1 MKKKKMSFKQ
11 IFAMLLSL
19 VMFMTSVQL
28 QPLNVQ
34 AEGSS
39 MTYQKVEDVNELSV
53 DDKIVIVAAESAYA
67 LSTEQKTNNRGQA
80 EVTKSDDG
88 KTVTFGS
95 DVQIITLEAGNV
107 EGTFAF
113 NVGNGYLYA
122 SSSSSNHLKTKTDLD
137 GNGSW
142 KIEISNEIA
151 SVVAQGEN
159 TRNVLRYNATSSLF
173 SCYASGQKDIV
184 IYKAVASNNGGGNE
198 GSGEGTVVDITG
210 LTPTATSDE
219 NLTAGTEVTFS
230 LKSEGTEVVGVTFET
245 SSDEQTWVAVENAK
259 YTIPEGNAGTYNLYV
274 RANLGNQV
282 SEKLTLIYTIPGN
295 TGTEGEGG
303 STTPEGIVDGTYV
316 IYDAVNK
323 KAAIALAAEK
333 TYGYLQPVDVTVNAD
348 TVSGYG
354 TDAAWTIAKAGD
366 GNFTIKDANGRYLY
380 MSGTYNSFNV
390 SDAMPES
397 GGLWEIVENDGG
409 TVNIKNTAMNKV
421 VSYDEQYKS
430 FGAYAEIKDTHKCDL
445 TLVTYVAPAPGG
457 NEGDGE
463 GGSTGSTE
471 ITDGTYVIWAP
482 AYNKA
487 LSADY
492 GNSYYNPGVDVTA
505 NGSTISGYKAT
516 EVWTVKKLENGN
528 YTISYGEKNIAMG
541 ASFSSMPLGEVN
553 DQWTLED
560 AGNGLYYVK
569 NVGRNCYMEW
579 YVSKNY
585 WSGYASISAGNEGMF
600 ALKFTPVAAPAKEYP
615 TDTSVVETIAQ
626 WGGGGPYDDSAV
638 IIYGDKVDSNDQ
650 GDTNTAYTIVANG
663 KAALPFA
670 KSTSSS
676 TGSTSYYMGGKGVGA
691 KVGDYM
697 QFAVSSKGY
706 GDMSLSFRLRA
717 SNTAPGSLQLQY
729 STDNGGTFKN
739 FANGEYSYKYTS
751 YNSAGESYQ
760 VEGNGKITDG
770 VALTSKAP
778 ANYITFKFDV
788 PAGADHADT
797 MLIRFVPGTNRADN
811 DSSKT
816 ISTTGAI
823 RIDSV
828 VLSGSPIVDDG
839 ITGFVTATPGATED
853 QAVGTEITLTSAT
866 IGAKIQYRFD
876 GGEWKEYDAAKKPS
890 LESLPTILEV
900 KATCEGKA
908 DSITRMFKYVAGSVT
923 PVKMTPNG
931 GGVYIE
937 NDSAEVVLSCET
949 EGATIYY
956 KQDDAENFVEYKKP
970 INLNKGFSKT
980 VIQAYAVKEG
990 FKDSTVV
997 LRTFTER
1004 NSDIYNIYFG
1014 QLHSHTNYS
1023 DGAGSARDAFE
1034 HASNVKNL
1042 DFLAVTDHSNSFD
1055 NEANASIGDGSM
1067 STEWKEL
1074 AGLAK
1079 EYSSDDFAGLY
1090 GYEMTWSNG
1099 LGHMNTFNTPGFQS
1113 RTQKDYTT
1121 YSTALQNYYAALK
1134 TQPDSINQFNHPGT
1148 TFGDFSDFAYYDE
1161 EIDDLITIIEVGN
1174 GEGAIGSSGY
1184 FPSYEY
1190 YTRALDK
1197 GWHVAPTNNQ
1207 DNHKGLWGDANTG
1220 RSVVLADGLNEL
1232 DIYDAMRNYRVYAT
1246 EDNDLSIM
1254 YTLDGNIMGSQL
1266 TSSDVGET
1274 VDIEVTLNDPTDN
1287 VIGKVEVIVN
1297 GGLSVASKQVDG
1309 NSDTVKFSLAPNY
1322 SYYYI
1327 KVTQN
1332 DRDIAV
1338 TAPVW
1343 VGEVEAAGISDFST
1357 SAALAVQNEEL
1368 NLTLDL
1374 YNNEKTDLMIEEI
1387 TFTIDEKVIHTADL
1401 TNLSAVNSMGTA
1413 SYSFDYTH
1421 SGLGQTIITANVKA
1435 KLNGVERTYQ
1445 EPIKLNYVSAQ
1456 MVTKVIIDG
1465 THYNDYVTG
1474 YYGAN
1479 MGNFTK
1485 IAADSQVDVKVVTD
1499 KITSEMLADCSLL
1512 IVSAPARTAGT
1523 ANAGDYVAS
1532 EFEPE
1537 FIKMVADYVKAGGN
1551 VAVCGLADYQDKK
1564 AASADG
1570 HAAAQLNK
1578 LLEGIGATLRIN
1590 DDEAYDEENNG
1601 GQAYRLYPETF
1612 NKNSKWTAGIVEGQ
1626 KYSQYSGCTVDYKN
1640 AAANDVVYA
1649 GEWIVNGFDTT
1660 YSIDSDNDGKGGVE
1674 KGNATFIAS
1683 QDTKFGGTIF
1693 AAGGVFVSDFEVK
1706 AELDN
1711 VFDLPYANKTIAE
1724 NILDAVK
1731 VELPLSTIAEMR
1743 AANFGDVFRIVGYA
1757 TSNRNEGTAFFDA
1770 MYLQDE
1776 TGGITVF
1783 PIAEDGN
1790 IQIGTKMEIVGSLE
1804 HYQGDL
1810 EIQVISYKILDEEP
1824 YVYVPEKVSNKE
1836 AMNYEK
1842 NGGKLLQVEGEV
1854 VEVKYTQDGTGVEE
1868 VVVKDGNGD
1877 LAKVFIDGY
1886 ILSSAT
1892 GKNTLA
1898 SIVKKGNTVS
1908 AVGLSFLHPE
1918 GDSEEGVCVLR
1929 VRDCE
1934 EVLLVKEGTGT
1945 GTGGNTGTE
1954 GNTGMGGNSSKPDKK
1969 PGSGSNGSSNKPTE
1983 VHKAPV
1989 VSGNGAKTGDNN
2001 NVVLWISVVALAAI
2015 SVIVIKRK
2023 QEKNNLLK

>member
-1 MKKKKMSFKQ
+1 MKKKKTSFKQ

-28 QPLNVQ
+28 QSLDVQ
-34 AEGSS
+34 AASGYTEVTSLDEVKAGGDFVLVAVSGDNKFALGTTIESNGKIEPKTFNASVSDMPTWKVVKNEEGVGLLAGENSYLAYKS
-39 MTYQKVEDVNELSV
+39 GTNFKTSESTYSWILSQEENGFRFKTSGEDDRAIAYQAGDTNKFGAYATSNANKADYTFDLKIYKVSTDGVED
-53 DDKIVIVAAESAYA
+53 
-67 LSTEQKTNNRGQA
+67 
-80 EVTKSDDG
+80 
-88 KTVTFGS
+88 
-95 DVQIITLEAGNV
+95 
-107 EGTFAF
+107 
-113 NVGNGYLYA
+113 
-122 SSSSSNHLKTKTDLD
+122 
-137 GNGSW
+137 
-142 KIEISNEIA
+142 
-151 SVVAQGEN
+151 
-159 TRNVLRYNATSSLF
+159 
-173 SCYASGQKDIV
+173 
-184 IYKAVASNNGGGNE
+184 GGGDE
-198 GSGEGTVVDITG
+198 GSGGEETVVDITK
-210 LTPTATSDE
+210 LTPIATPSED
-219 NLTAGTEVTFS
+219 LAVGTEVTFS
-230 LKSEGTEVVGVTFET
+230 LEKEGTNVEGVTFET
-245 SSDEQTWVAVENAK
+245 SSNQEKWSTAEDAK
-259 YTIPEGNAGTYNLYV
+259 YKIPEGKAGTYTLYV
-274 RANLGNQV
+274 RA
-282 SEKLTLIYTIPGN
+282 KLNEQYSQTLPLTYTIADS
-295 TGTEGEGG
+295 TESEGDFAIKD
-303 STTPEGIVDGTYV
+303 GIYV
-316 IYDAVNK
+316 IYDATNM
-323 KAAIALAAEK
+323 KAATALEADK
-333 TYGYLQPVDVTVNAD
+333 SYGYFQPVDVTAND
-348 TVSGYG
+348 GTVTGYEAS
-354 TDAAWTIAKAGD
+354 AAWTIANVSD
-366 GNFTIKDANGRYLY
+366 GNFTIQDANNRYIY
-380 MSGTYNSFNV
+380 MSGTFNSFNV
-390 SDAMPES
+390 SDSQPES
-397 GGLWEIVENDGG
+397 GYLWTAVANQDG
-409 TVNIKNTAMNKV
+409 TVKLMNVEMSKYI
-421 VSYDEQYKS
+421 SYDETYSS
-430 FGAYAEIKDTHKCDL
+430 FGAYAEASEKQKADL
-445 TLVTYVAPAPGG
+445 TLVTYVAPAGG
-457 NEGDGE
+457 NEGDGSGDAE
-463 GGSTGSTE
+463 GGQTE
-471 ITDGTYVIWAP
+471 QSGIKDGTYVIWAP

-487 LSADY
+487 LSANY
-492 GNSYYNPGVDVTA
+492 GGKYYNPGVDVTESG
-505 NGSTISGYKAT
+505 NTISGYGST
-516 EVWTVKKLENGN
+516 EVWTVTKNENGN
-528 YTISYGEKNIAMG
+528 YEISYNGQNIAMG
-541 ASFSSMPLGEVN
+541 ASYASMPLGEVN
-553 DQWTLED
+553 DEWTLEA

-569 NVGRNCYMEW
+569 NVGRSAYMEW
-579 YVSKNY
+579 YVANNY
-585 WSGYASISAGNEGMF
+585 WSGYKTIAEGSEGMF
-600 ALKFTPVAAPAKEYP
+600 ALKFTPVAAPAKEYS
-615 TDTSVVETIAQ
+615 TDTSIVEAIAQ
-626 WGGGGPYDDSAV
+626 WGGGGPYDDTKNATT
-638 IIYGDKVDSNDQ
+638 INGDRLDSNDQ
-650 GDTNTAYTIVANG
+650 KDNNAIYKILANG
-663 KAALPFA
+663 KEATPFA
-670 KSTSSS
+670 QSTSSS
-676 TGSTSYYMGGKGVGA
+676 TGSTSYYMGGKGIGVTA
-691 KVGDYM
+691 GDYM
-697 QFAVSSKGY
+697 QFVVSTKGY

-717 SNTAPGSLQLQY
+717 SNTAPGSFQLQY
-729 STDNGGTFKN
+729 STDNGTTFEN
-739 FANGEYSYKYTS
+739 FKTGEYSYKYTS

-760 VEGNGKITDG
+760 VDGNGSITDG
-770 VALTSKAP
+770 IALTSKAP
-778 ANYITFKFDV
+778 ANYITFNFNV
-788 PAGADHADT
+788 PSGADNCGNL
-797 MLIRFVPGTNRADN
+797 LIRMVPGTDAA
-811 DSSKT
+811 KT
-816 ISTTGAI
+816 GGKIQSTGAI

-828 VLSGSPIVDDG
+828 VLKGSPIVDDS
-839 ITGFVTATPGATED
+839 ITGFVTVAPDATED
-853 QAVGTEITLTSAT
+853 QAVGTELTMTSST
-866 IGAKIQYRFD
+866 EGAKILYRFD
-876 GGEWKEYDAAKKPS
+876 EGGWNEYNAERKPV
-890 LESLPTILEV
+890 LETLPTVLEV
-900 KATCEGKA
+900 KATCEGKEN
-908 DSITRMFKYVAGSVT
+908 SITRILKYVAGSVA

-937 NDSAEVVLSCET
+937 GESTIVTLSCET
-949 EGATIYY
+949 VGATIYY
-956 KQDDAENFVEYKKP
+956 KQDEAETFTEYTEP
-970 INLNKGFSKT
+970 INLSKGFSKT

-990 FKDSTVV
+990 YKDSNVV
-997 LRTFTER
+997 SRTFTER
-1004 NSDIYNIYFG
+1004 TSDTYNIYFG
-1014 QLHSHTNYS
+1014 QLHSHTSYS

-1512 IVSAPARTAGT
+1512 IVSAPARAADT

-1532 EFEPE
+1532 SFENE
-1537 FIKMVADYVKAGGN
+1537 FIEMIADYVENGGS
-1551 VAVCGLADYQDKK
+1551 VAVCGLADFQDKK
-1564 AASADG
+1564 ASSPDG
-1570 HAAAQLNK
+1570 HTAAQLNK

-1590 DDEAYDEENNG
+1590 DDEAYDDDNNG
-1601 GQAYRLYPETF
+1601 GQAYRLYPTTF
-1612 NKNSKWTAGIVEGQ
+1612 NTDSKWATGIVEGQ
-1626 KYSQYSGCTVDYKN
+1626 KYSQYSGCTVDYEN
-1640 AAANDVVYA
+1640 AKANDTVND

-1660 YSIDSDNDGKGGVE
+1660 YSIDSDNDGKGGVN
-1674 KGNATFIAS
+1674 KGKATFIAS

-1693 AAGGVFVSDFEVK
+1693 AAGGVFISDFEVK

-1711 VFDLPYANKTIAE
+1711 AFDLPYANKTIAE
-1724 NILDAVK
+1724 NILNAVK

-1743 AANFGDVFRIVGYA
+1743 AAKFGEVFRIIGYA
-1757 TSNRNEGTAFFDA
+1757 TSNRNEGTSFFDA
-1770 MYLQDE
+1770 MYLQDA

-1824 YVYVPEKVSNKE
+1824 YIYAPEKVSNKE
-1836 AMNYEK
+1836 AMDYKK

-1854 VEVKYTQDGTGVEE
+1854 VEVKYTKDGTGVEE
-1868 VVVKDGNGD
+1868 FVVKDGNGD

-1886 ILSSAT
+1886 ILSSKT

-1898 SIVKKGNTVS
+1898 STVKKGNTVS

-1934 EVLLVKEGTGT
+1934 EVLLAKEGAGT
-1945 GTGGNTGTE
+1945 GTGGNTGT
-1954 GNTGMGGNSSKPDKK
+1954 GGSSNSGGSSKPGKK
-1969 PGSGSNGSSNKPTE
+1969 PGSDSGSGESSGEAPE
-1983 VHKAPV
+1983 VYKAPA
-1989 VSGNGAKTGDNN
+1989 VSGNGAKTGDNSP
-2001 NVVLWISVVALAAI
+2001 VVLWISVVALAAI

>member
-1 MKKKKMSFKQ
+1 MKKKKQRFKRF
-11 IFAMLLSL
+11 FAMLLSL

-28 QPLNVQ
+28 HPLNVQ
-34 AEGSS
+34 AEESS
-39 MTYQKVEDVNELSV
+39 TSTYCKVESAEDLSV
-53 DDKIVIVAAESAYA
+53 GDKIIIVAAADNFA
-67 LSTEQKTNNRGQA
+67 LSTEQKTNNRGKGS
-80 EVTKSDDG
+80 VTKSEDG
-88 KTVTFGS
+88 NTVTLGA
-95 DVQIITLEAGNV
+95 DVQIITLDEGTV

-113 NVGNGYLYA
+113 NVGDAYLYA
-122 SSSSSNHLKTKTDLD
+122 ASSSNNYLKTQTDKTADA
-137 GNGSW
+137 SW
-142 KIEISNEIA
+142 KIEITDGIA
-151 SVVAQGEN
+151 SIVAQGEN
-159 TRNVLRYNATSSLF
+159 TRNVLRYNKASDLFACYEAGKQSDVLIYTATEP
-173 SCYASGQKDIV
+173 D
-184 IYKAVASNNGGGNE
+184 NG
-198 GSGEGTVVDITG
+198 GSGEGSSGEETVVDITE
-210 LTPTATSDE
+210 LTPIATPSE
-219 NLTAGTEVTFS
+219 NLAVGTEVTFS
-230 LKSEGTEVVGVTFET
+230 LEKEGTNVEGVTFET
-245 SSDEQTWVAVENAK
+245 SSDQEIWSTAEDAK
-259 YTIPEGNAGTYNLYV
+259 YKIPEGEAETYTLYV
-274 RANLGNQV
+274 RA
-282 SEKLTLIYTIPGN
+282 KLDEQYSQTLQLTYTIADS
-295 TGTEGEGG
+295 TE
-303 STTPEGIVDGTYV
+303 PEGDFVIEDGIYV
-316 IYDAVNK
+316 IYDAQNM
-323 KAAIALAAEK
+323 KAATALASEK
-333 TYGYLQPVDVTVNAD
+333 TFGYLQPVAVTVND
-348 TVSGYG
+348 GTVTGYAE
-354 TDAAWTIAKAGD
+354 TAAWTITNVSD
-366 GNFTIKDANGRYLY
+366 GNFTIKDAYDRYVY

-390 SDAMPES
+390 SDSQPES
-397 GGLWEIVENDGG
+397 GYLWTAVANQDG
-409 TVNIKNTAMNKV
+409 TVKLMNVEMSKYI
-421 VSYDEQYKS
+421 SYDEEYSS
-430 FGAYAEIKDTHKCDL
+430 FGAYAEPTNNQKAAL
-445 TLVTYVAPAPGG
+445 TLGAYVAPVPGG
-457 NEGDGE
+457 NEGDGNE
-463 GGSTGSTE
+463 GGSTESTV

-487 LSADY
+487 LSANY
-492 GNSYYNPGVDVTA
+492 GNSYYNPGVDVTESG
-505 NGSTISGYKAT
+505 NTFSGYGST
-516 EVWTVKKLENGN
+516 EVWTVTKNENGN
-528 YTISYGEKNIAMG
+528 YEISYNGQNIAMG
-541 ASFSSMPLGEVN
+541 ASYSSMPLGEVN
-553 DQWTLED
+553 DEWTLE
-560 AGNGLYYVK
+560 ATGNGLYYVK
-569 NVGRNCYMEW
+569 NVGRNVYMEW
-579 YVSKNY
+579 YVAKNY
-585 WSGYASISAGNEGMF
+585 WSGYGTIAEGSEGMF
-600 ALKFTPVAAPAKEYP
+600 ALKFTPVAAPAKEYS
-615 TDTSVVETIAQ
+615 TDTSIVEAIAQ
-626 WGGGGPYDDSAV
+626 WGGGGPYDDTKNATT
-638 IIYGDKVDSNDQ
+638 INGDRLDSNDQ
-650 GDTNTAYTIVANG
+650 KDNNATYKILANG
-663 KAALPFA
+663 KEATPFA
-670 KSTSSS
+670 QSTSSS
-676 TGSTSYYMGGKGVGA
+676 TGSTSYYMGGKGIGVTA
-691 KVGDYM
+691 GDYM
-697 QFAVSSKGY
+697 QFAVSTKGY

-717 SNTAPGSLQLQY
+717 SNTAPGSFQLQY
-729 STDNGGTFKN
+729 STDNGTTFEN
-739 FANGEYSYKYTS
+739 FKTGEYSYKYTS

-760 VEGNGKITDG
+760 VDGNGSITDG
-770 VALTSKAP
+770 IALTSKAP
-778 ANYITFKFDV
+778 ANYITFSFNV
-788 PAGADHADT
+788 PSGADNCGNL
-797 MLIRFVPGTNRADN
+797 LIRMVPGTDAA
-811 DSSKT
+811 KT
-816 ISTTGAI
+816 GGEIKSTGAI

-828 VLSGSPIVDDG
+828 VLKGSPIVDDS
-839 ITGFVTATPGATED
+839 ITGFVTVAPDATED
-853 QAVGTEITLTSAT
+853 QAVGTELTMTSST
-866 IGAKIQYRFD
+866 EGAKILYRFD
-876 GGEWKEYDAAKKPS
+876 EGEWKEYNAELKPV
-890 LESLPTILEV
+890 LEALPTVLEV
-900 KATCEGKA
+900 KATCVGKE
-908 DSITRMFKYVAGSVT
+908 DSITRILKYVAGSVA

-937 NDSAEVVLSCET
+937 GESATVTLSCET
-949 EGATIYY
+949 AGATIYY
-956 KQDDAENFVEYKKP
+956 KQDEAETFTEYTEP
-970 INLNKGFSKT
+970 ISLSKGFSKT

-990 FKDSTVV
+990 YKDSNVV
-997 LRTFTER
+997 SRTFTER
-1004 NSDIYNIYFG
+1004 TSDTYNIYFG
-1014 QLHSHTNYS
+1014 QLHSHTSYS
-1023 DGAGSARDAFE
+1023 DGAGTAKEAFE

-1067 STEWKEL
+1067 SEEWKEL

-1079 EYSSDDFAGLY
+1079 EYTTDDFVGLY

-1113 RTQKDYTT
+1113 RTQKEFTT
-1121 YSTALQNYYAALK
+1121 YSTALQNYYAAVK

-1220 RSVVLADGLNEL
+1220 RSVVLADSLNEL

-1246 EDNDLSIM
+1246 EDNDLSIW
-1254 YTLDGNIMGSQL
+1254 YTLDDNIMGSQL
-1266 TSSDVGET
+1266 AKSDVGET
-1274 VDIEVTLNDPTDN
+1274 VDIEVTLNDPTDDI
-1287 VIGKVEVIVN
+1287 IGKVEVIVN
-1297 GGLSVASKQVDG
+1297 GGLSVASEQIDG
-1309 NSDTVKFSLAPNY
+1309 NNDTVKFSLAPNY

-1368 NLTLDL
+1368 DLTLDL
-1374 YNNEKTDLMIEEI
+1374 YNNEKSDLSIEEI
-1387 TFTIDEKVIHTADL
+1387 TFTIDDKVIHTADL
-1401 TNLSAVNSMGTA
+1401 TNLTAVSSMGTA
-1413 SYSFDYTH
+1413 SYSFNYKH

-1445 EPIKLNYVSAQ
+1445 EPLKLNYVSEE

-1474 YYGAN
+1474 YYGGN

-1485 IAADSQVDVKVVTD
+1485 IAADSQVDVEVVKD
-1499 KITSEMLADCSLL
+1499 KITKEMLEDCSLL
-1512 IVSAPARTAGT
+1512 VVSAPARAAGT

-1532 EFEPE
+1532 EFDAE
-1537 FIKMVADYVKAGGN
+1537 FIELVADYVKNGGS

-1564 AASADG
+1564 ASSADG

-1590 DDEAYDEENNG
+1590 DDEAYDEVNNG
-1601 GQAYRLYPETF
+1601 GQAYRLYPTTF
-1612 NKNSKWTAGIVEGQ
+1612 NKDSKWATGIVEGQ

-1640 AAANDVVYA
+1640 AKANDTVND

-1693 AAGGVFVSDFEVK
+1693 AAGGVFISDFEVK

-1711 VFDLPYANKTIAE
+1711 AFDLPYANKTIAE
-1724 NILDAVK
+1724 NILNAVK

-1743 AANFGDVFRIVGYA
+1743 AAEFGEVFRIIGYA
-1757 TSNRNEGTAFFDA
+1757 TSNRNEGTSFFDA

-1824 YVYVPEKVSNKE
+1824 YIYAPEKVSNKE
-1836 AMNYEK
+1836 AMDYKK

-1854 VEVKYTQDGTGVEE
+1854 VEVKYTKDGTGVEE
-1868 VVVKDGNGD
+1868 FVVKDGNGD

-1886 ILSSAT
+1886 ILSSKT

-1898 SIVKKGNTVS
+1898 STVKKGNTVS

-1934 EVLLVKEGTGT
+1934 EVLLAKEGAGT
-1945 GTGGNTGTE
+1945 GTGGNTGT
-1954 GNTGMGGNSSKPDKK
+1954 GDSSNSGGSSKPAKK
-1969 PGSGSNGSSNKPTE
+1969 PGPDSGSGKSSGEAPE
-1983 VHKAPV
+1983 VYKAPT
-1989 VSGNGAKTGDNN
+1989 VSGNGAKTGDNSP
-2001 NVVLWISVVALAAI
+2001 VVLWISAVALATVAVALI
-2015 SVIVIKRK
+2015 TVKRK
-2023 QEKNNLLK
+2023 KEYKEN